1 MLKYATYELDFPVDA
16 PSTTGKTHGALIS
29 TLSMILRNPHTSS
42 DDSAAHPYLPL
53 ISPTREGGLSLR
65 RQLDKMIAKTLLRSS
80 AVYGGTTVDHQFRE
94 MLKGPE
100 IIVATAGRLARH
112 VREGSIKFDCVKY
125 IIFDDAHG
133 LVAQQTAH
141 RHDILDILNDDEVKR
156 YVAGIIRVVASSVW
170 SHEMRA
176 VIEQTWIRS
185 KHEVVKLAVAWYLE
199 PTYPKTEW
207 ILLSMTDKLQP
218 LLEDINT
225 HEPRQ
230 GRKYKQLI
238 FTNSIAGLRKR
249 DGGRSHIRLS
259 QTAREAQLRNFVDG
273 TTMTLFSCGTTSS
286 SLEIPGLDRV
296 IHSSLP
302 ANELEFVARSSH
314 VKGHG
319 KVLAY
324 FDPLELLDASL
335 KSRIEEYI
343 ERFSKPQS
351 TQNSWLRT
359 P

>member
-1 MLKYATYELDFPVDA
+1 
-16 PSTTGKTHGALIS
+16 
-29 TLSMILRNPHTSS
+29 MILRNPHTSS

-65 RQLDKMIAKTLLRSS
+65 RRLDKMIAKTLLRSS

-156 YVAGIIRVVASSVW
+156 YVAGIIRVVTSSVW

-176 VIEQTWIRS
+176 VLEQTWIRS
-185 KHEVVKLAVAWYLE
+185 NHEVVKLAVAWYLE

-207 ILLSMTDKLQP
+207 IPLSMTDKLQR

-238 FTNSIAGLRKR
+238 FTNSIAEIEILIKCLIAKGLRKR

-314 VKGHG
+314 VKGLG

>member
-1 MLKYATYELDFPVDA
+1 M
-16 PSTTGKTHGALIS
+16 
-29 TLSMILRNPHTSS
+29 
-42 DDSAAHPYLPL
+42 
-53 ISPTREGGLSLR
+53 SL
-65 RQLDKMIAKTLLRSS
+65 
-80 AVYGGTTVDHQFRE
+80 G
-94 MLKGPE
+94 
-100 IIVATAGRLARH
+100 
-112 VREGSIKFDCVKY
+112 
-125 IIFDDAHG
+125 
-133 LVAQQTAH
+133 
-141 RHDILDILNDDEVKR
+141 
-156 YVAGIIRVVASSVW
+156 
-170 SHEMRA
+170 
-176 VIEQTWIRS
+176 
-185 KHEVVKLAVAWYLE
+185 
-199 PTYPKTEW
+199 
-207 ILLSMTDKLQP
+207 
-218 LLEDINT
+218 
-225 HEPRQ
+225 Q

-238 FTNSIAGLRKR
+238 FTNSIAEIEILIKCLIAKGLRKS

-351 TQNSWLRT
+351 TQTLGSEPPSSST
-359 P
+359 